1 MIRVLIE
8 RAVLTPPTSM
18 LEQTGRTVHLPTQP
32 TVPHSVPTAR
42 KSLRLSDLKEGE
54 TGRVVRVTIPDTGC
68 RKRFAE
74 LGLAPGMKVT
84 VAGSGD
90 TLMLIIGGSRMGL
103 AVRCAEEISV
113 VRV

>member
-1 MIRVLIE
+1 
-8 RAVLTPPTSM
+8 M
-18 LEQTGRTVHLPTQP
+18 LETSHAAGRTVHLPTQQ
-32 TVPHSVPTAR
+32 TVAPHSPVPSAR

-54 TGRVVRVTIPDTGC
+54 TGRILRVSIAEAGC

-84 VAGSGD
+84 VTGTGD
-90 TLMLIIGGSRMGL
+90 TLMLVLGGSRMGL
-103 AVRCAEEISV
+103 ASRCAEEITV